1 MLPVFLVHMPKKQ
14 ATLGDVNDTLRN
26 VYFNLRFCLKESF
39 VILLM
44 QEWGFPNSH
53 VVIYYV
59 SDRFHVIV
67 PGMELS
73 KRNRLKS
80 KAGSPL

>member
-1 MLPVFLVHMPKKQ
+1 
-14 ATLGDVNDTLRN
+14 
-26 VYFNLRFCLKESF
+26 
-39 VILLM
+39 M

-59 SDRFHVIV
+59 SDPFRVI
-67 PGMELS
+67 GMELS

-80 KAGSPL
+80 KAGSPLKN

>member
-1 MLPVFLVHMPKKQ
+1 M
-14 ATLGDVNDTLRN
+14 
-26 VYFNLRFCLKESF
+26 
-39 VILLM
+39 M

-59 SDRFHVIV
+59 SDPIHVIV

-73 KRNRLKS
+73 RRNRRNCKNFLQLVRVEECDVVLWPYEVS
-80 KAGSPL
+80 ISLMLAERE

>member
-1 MLPVFLVHMPKKQ
+1 
-14 ATLGDVNDTLRN
+14 
-26 VYFNLRFCLKESF
+26 
-39 VILLM
+39 M

-59 SDRFHVIV
+59 SDPIHVIV

-73 KRNRLKS
+73 KRNRLKNFLQLVRVEECDVVLWPCDVVS
-80 KAGSPL
+80 ISLLLAERE

>member
-1 MLPVFLVHMPKKQ
+1 
-14 ATLGDVNDTLRN
+14 
-26 VYFNLRFCLKESF
+26 
-39 VILLM
+39 M

-53 VVIYYV
+53 VVIFYV
-59 SDRFHVIV
+59 LDPFHVIV

-80 KAGSPL
+80 KAGSPLKN

>member
-1 MLPVFLVHMPKKQ
+1 
-14 ATLGDVNDTLRN
+14 
-26 VYFNLRFCLKESF
+26 
-39 VILLM
+39 M
-44 QEWGFPNSH
+44 QEWGFPSSH

-80 KAGSPL
+80 KAGSPLKN